1 MIKITS
7 DCDPSLVSP
16 DVKCVQLI
24 VKSVFDDKEIK
35 DAELSYIFCND
46 DFLSKLKKKFFKK
59 NQFTDVIAFRLN
71 SYEEKEIEGEI
82 YISLPRAKENAK
94 IYEEPYE
101 KEVARLI
108 IHGCLHLLG
117 YSDETK
123 NEKQIMTNLENVF
136 LDRMIWGNYLKM
148 VDKEQATNLFS
159 KLIDIVERLRSPDGC
174 PWDKEQTHESLL
186 PYFLEETY
194 EVIESVE
201 SNDWKTLKEE
211 LGDVLLHILL
221 QAQIAKESNK
231 FDILDT
237 LNGINKKLINRHPH
251 VFGNKNKENTSEV
264 KKDWELRKHIE
275 KRRESRLDG
284 VPKTL
289 PSLTRAQRLQEK
301 ASLVG
306 FDWDNI
312 EPIWDK
318 LYEEIEELKQANA
331 TGEKVEIEE
340 EVGDVLF
347 TVVNISRFMGIP
359 AEDMLRKSNEK
370 FIQRF
375 KNIEKELKLKGIPV
389 EKATSKQ
396 MNIIWD
402 RIKKSN

>member
-1 MIKITS
+1 M
-7 DCDPSLVSP
+7 
-16 DVKCVQLI
+16 
-24 VKSVFDDKEIK
+24 
-35 DAELSYIFCND
+35 
-46 DFLSKLKKKFFKK
+46 
-59 NQFTDVIAFRLN
+59 
-71 SYEEKEIEGEI
+71 
-82 YISLPRAKENAK
+82 
-94 IYEEPYE
+94 
-101 KEVARLI
+101 
-108 IHGCLHLLG
+108 
-117 YSDETK
+117 
-123 NEKQIMTNLENVF
+123 
-136 LDRMIWGNYLKM
+136 
-148 VDKEQATNLFS
+148 
-159 KLIDIVERLRSPDGC
+159 
-174 PWDKEQTHESLL
+174 
-186 PYFLEETY
+186 
-194 EVIESVE
+194 
-201 SNDWKTLKEE
+201 KEE

-237 LNGINKKLINRHPH
+237 LNGINEKLINRHPH
-251 VFGNKNKENTSEV
+251 VFGSKDKESTSEV
-264 KKDWELRKHIE
+264 KKDWELQKHIE

-312 EPIWDK
+312 EPLWDK
-318 LYEEIEELKQANA
+318 LYEEIEELKKANA
-331 TGEKVEIEE
+331 TGGKVEIEE

-389 EKATSKQ
+389 EKANSKQ

>member
-1 MIKITS
+1 
-7 DCDPSLVSP
+7 
-16 DVKCVQLI
+16 
-24 VKSVFDDKEIK
+24 
-35 DAELSYIFCND
+35 
-46 DFLSKLKKKFFKK
+46 
-59 NQFTDVIAFRLN
+59 
-71 SYEEKEIEGEI
+71 
-82 YISLPRAKENAK
+82 
-94 IYEEPYE
+94 
-101 KEVARLI
+101 
-108 IHGCLHLLG
+108 
-117 YSDETK
+117 
-123 NEKQIMTNLENVF
+123 
-136 LDRMIWGNYLKM
+136 M
-148 VDKEQATNLFS
+148 VDKEQATNLFL
-159 KLIDIVERLRSPDGC
+159 KLIDIVERLRAPDGC

-201 SNDWKTLKEE
+201 SNDWMTLKEE

-251 VFGNKNKENTSEV
+251 VFGNKDMEDTSEV
-264 KKDWELRKHIE
+264 KKDWELKKHIE
-275 KRRESRLDG
+275 KRRQSRLDG

-331 TGEKVEIEE
+331 KGEKVEIEE

-347 TVVNISRFMGIP
+347 TVVNISRFLGIP

-375 KNIEKELKLKGIPV
+375 KDIEKELKDGNITQEEYESIQESMQEIIEGVTTDRPEQ
-389 EKATSKQ
+389 EKLLRYCEEFISAYEEKQ
-396 MNIIWD
+396 QHESDQSFKN
-402 RIKKSN
+402 

>member
-1 MIKITS
+1 
-7 DCDPSLVSP
+7 
-16 DVKCVQLI
+16 
-24 VKSVFDDKEIK
+24 
-35 DAELSYIFCND
+35 
-46 DFLSKLKKKFFKK
+46 
-59 NQFTDVIAFRLN
+59 
-71 SYEEKEIEGEI
+71 
-82 YISLPRAKENAK
+82 
-94 IYEEPYE
+94 
-101 KEVARLI
+101 
-108 IHGCLHLLG
+108 
-117 YSDETK
+117 
-123 NEKQIMTNLENVF
+123 
-136 LDRMIWGNYLKM
+136 M
-148 VDKEQATNLFS
+148 VDKKQTTKLFL
-159 KLIDIVERLRSPDGC
+159 KLIDIVEKLRAPDGC

-194 EVIESVE
+194 EVIESIE
-201 SNDWKTLKEE
+201 SNDWNTLKEE

-251 VFGNKNKENTSEV
+251 VFENKDENNTFEV
-264 KKDWELRKHIE
+264 KKDWELQKHIE
-275 KRRESRLDG
+275 KGRESRLDG

-318 LYEEIEELKQANA
+318 LYEEIEELKQANLSE
-331 TGEKVEIEE
+331 GKNEIEE
-340 EVGDVLF
+340 EIGDVLF
-347 TVVNISRFMGIP
+347 TVVNISRFLGIP

-375 KNIEKELKLKGIPV
+375 KDIEKELKLKGIPI

-402 RIKKSN
+402 RIKNFK